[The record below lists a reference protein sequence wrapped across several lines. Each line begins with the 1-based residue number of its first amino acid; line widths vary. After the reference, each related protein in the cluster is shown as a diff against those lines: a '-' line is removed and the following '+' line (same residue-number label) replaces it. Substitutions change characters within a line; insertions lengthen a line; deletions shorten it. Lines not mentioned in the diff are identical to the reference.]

1 MIGISEELTVIR
13 PGGALSPRCAG
24 VLEAALAGR
33 QAEVLSRLEGPLTGR
48 RLLFVVS
55 LDEGGVNR
63 GFYDLLAHL
72 RTHPNCLDRC
82 VGSVLVDAPGDLYT
96 KAAGRDLVLAAN
108 LAGCAFV
115 GRPLVEGTGDLR
127 NFTVQARNAGCS
139 LEAAYHLA
147 TADLVERVLMD
158 NGYVQTAKSY
168 ILYREER
175 SRAREMN
182 TRLMKTYEDLTFQSA
197 KDNDIKRENAN
208 IDGDTPMG
216 TMLKYGSEGA
226 KHFYESYVLNPAHS
240 EAHRNGDIHIHDL
253 DFYTLTTTCCQID
266 LIKLAN
272 QVETMVE
279 DYPLDIKVAV
289 MGCVVNGPGEAKEAD
304 LGIAGGIGE
313 GLLIKHGEIIR
324 KVPENQLLDA
334 LREELEHWN

>member
-108 LAGCAFV
+108 LAGCALWV
-115 GRPLVEGTGDLR
+115 ALWWKALAICGTSRSRPETLAVLWKRPTIWRRRIWWSGCWPLPPP
-127 NFTVQARNAGCS
+127 AGAA
-139 LEAAYHLA
+139 EAAGPPRLQPGHLQHPGPVGA
-147 TADLVERVLMD
+147 GAD
-158 NGYVQTAKSY
+158 
-168 ILYREER
+168 
-175 SRAREMN
+175 
-182 TRLMKTYEDLTFQSA
+182 
-197 KDNDIKRENAN
+197 
-208 IDGDTPMG
+208 P
-216 TMLKYGSEGA
+216 
-226 KHFYESYVLNPAHS
+226 
-240 EAHRNGDIHIHDL
+240 
-253 DFYTLTTTCCQID
+253 
-266 LIKLAN
+266 
-272 QVETMVE
+272 
-279 DYPLDIKVAV
+279 
-289 MGCVVNGPGEAKEAD
+289 
-304 LGIAGGIGE
+304 AGGT
-313 GLLIKHGEIIR
+313 L
-324 KVPENQLLDA
+324 
-334 LREELEHWN
+334 